1 MSDTISSLG
10 LGQKKSHFEQ
20 RHCRVG
26 YHPVLPPPYGGVLY
40 TGALEVVGTR
50 LLESV
55 DTVAPVVLQV
65 TQAGVHRVGGADSA
79 QTTQGEVVVED

>member
-1 MSDTISSLG
+1 MQCSISTLG
-10 LGQKKSHFEQ
+10 LWPKKSHFEQ
-20 RHCRVG
+20 RHRGVC
-26 YHPVLPPPYGGVLY
+26 YHPVLPPPYGGVLN

-65 TQAGVHRVGGADSA
+65 AEAGVHRVGGAHSA